1 MPKTK
6 PKSKRKSK
14 KGKAQPSTDK
24 PPLSKKEEQ
33 AQKRQAARERQELFK
48 VLTPAV
54 LASAAIGLL
63 LFAVK
68 GPVLGIAGGGGL
80 LVLALSFKYPRQA
93 LWFFMIYMPF
103 SGTIT
108 YTVGKGNALFQLAKD
123 GFYLPALISLV
134 QQWKRQRLPFVV
146 NKQLVTPLMIL
157 LTVSILTILLVN
169 GSQQFAPACSS
180 LPYGGRGMLCRDKM
194 PIGVGILGLK
204 VFMGYIPLI
213 SCGYYL
219 IRSKKEFLFLTRL
232 HVVLALIC
240 CGLGIVQY
248 LFLLTG
254 RCVGTR
260 NLSGDDLFQATLE
273 ARCLIGGS
281 LVFSPQVN
289 MIRLPGTFVAPWQ
302 WAWFLISNTF
312 FTFASAFS
320 DPSLLWQIA
329 SFAGLA
335 SVFVNAVI
343 SGQRIALALVPVFVI
358 ILMVLTGQIA
368 NLKRFLPIAGGL
380 GALGAIAMAL
390 FPQVIAE
397 RVQSFIDRWN
407 ASPPTEFI
415 ANQAEFTSGGQAG
428 LLGKGLGRATNSAR
442 IFGNTA
448 LIETWFPKI
457 LYELGP
463 IGLVAFLFFVTVLTV
478 ITFKVYRSIKD
489 KSLRSY
495 GACFWLFIL
504 FISYNT
510 YYYPLDVDPV
520 AIYYW
525 IFAGVLLKLPELD
538 RQEQEKLLE
547 AELETLPAKRKKLR

>member
-1 MPKTK
+1 MPKSK

-14 KGKAQPSTDK
+14 KGKAQPSSDK

-33 AQKRQAARERQELFK
+33 AQKRQAARQRQELFK
-48 VLTPAV
+48 VLTPVAV
-54 LASAAIGLL
+54 AAAVIGLL

-68 GPVLGIAGGGGL
+68 GPVLGVAGGGGL
-80 LVLALSFKYPRQA
+80 LVLVLSFKYPRQA
-93 LWFFMIYMPF
+93 LWFFLIYMPF

-108 YTVGKGNALFQLAKD
+108 YSIGKGNALFQLAKD
-123 GFYLPALISLV
+123 GFYFPALIALV
-134 QQWKRQRLPFVV
+134 QEWKRRRLPFMV

-157 LTVSILTILLVN
+157 LTVSVLTILLVN
-169 GSQQFAPACSS
+169 GSQQFAAACSS
-180 LPYGGRGMLCRDKM
+180 LPNGGRGMLCRDGM
-194 PIGVGILGLK
+194 PIPLGILGLK

-213 SCGYYL
+213 SCGYHL
-219 IRSKKEFLFLTRL
+219 IRDKKEFLFLTRL

-240 CGLGIVQY
+240 CGLGFVQY
-248 LFLLTG
+248 LFLVTG

-260 NLSGDDLFQATLE
+260 NLTGDDLFKATLD

-281 LVFSPQVN
+281 LVYSPQVG

-312 FTFASAFS
+312 FTFAAAFS

-329 SFAGLA
+329 GFAGLV

-343 SGQRIALALVPVFVI
+343 SGQRIALALVPVFVV
-358 ILMVLTGQIA
+358 ILLVLTGQIA

-380 GALGAIAMAL
+380 GGLGAIAMAM

-415 ANQAEFTSGGQAG
+415 ANQAEFTSDAVG

-442 IFGNTA
+442 IFGKTK
-448 LIETWFPKI
+448 LIETWFPKV

-463 IGLVAFLFFVTVLTV
+463 IGLLAFLFFVTVLTV
-478 ITFKVYRSIKD
+478 VTFKVYRSVKD

-495 GACFWLFIL
+495 GACFWVFIL

-510 YYYPLDVDPV
+510 HYYPLDVDPV
-520 AIYYW
+520 SVYYW
-525 IFAGVLLKLPELD
+525 LFAGVIFKLPELD
-538 RQEQEKLLE
+538 RLEREKLLE
-547 AELETLPAKRKKLR
+547 AEPVTLPAKKKKPR